1 MKRNAVADN
10 YLKSV
15 KRELVCPKSLRKR
28 SLDQLKTSLDEFLED
43 HPTATEAD
51 IVEQFGSP
59 ADFANAFLASLD
71 EGELK
76 KQLKKS
82 KRIFLIVAI
91 TCVAIVLIWLAAV
104 AIIVA
109 VNSNNEPTYIGEII
123 VDGPTWYEESAAPTT
138 LPSGEYDPTSEMS
151 IALSDFPLYD
161 NP

>member
-10 YLKSV
+10 YLKAV

-28 SLDQLKTSLDEFLED
+28 SLGQLKTSLDEFLED

-76 KQLKKS
+76 KQIKKS
-82 KRIFLIVAI
+82 KRIWAVVIVA
-91 TCVAIVLIWLAAV
+91 CA
-104 AIIVA
+104 
-109 VNSNNEPTYIGEII
+109 
-123 VDGPTWYEESAAPTT
+123 
-138 LPSGEYDPTSEMS
+138 
-151 IALSDFPLYD
+151 IALLLLVLTFVKMIED
-161 NP
+161 NKNSHTVVVVETVNEVVQT

>member
-82 KRIFLIVAI
+82 RRVWVIVVATCALALLLLVLTFVKMIEDNKKSQTVYI
-91 TCVAIVLIWLAAV
+91 TETVVEDSVPID
-104 AIIVA
+104 
-109 VNSNNEPTYIGEII
+109 YGE
-123 VDGPTWYEESAAPTT
+123 GLWQ
-138 LPSGEYDPTSEMS
+138 GE
-151 IALSDFPLYD
+151 
-161 NP
+161 

>member
-76 KQLKKS
+76 KQLKKG
-82 KRIFLIVAI
+82 KRVWVIVVVTCALALLLLVLTFVKMIEDNKKSQPVYI
-91 TCVAIVLIWLAAV
+91 TETVVEDSVPID
-104 AIIVA
+104 
-109 VNSNNEPTYIGEII
+109 YGE
-123 VDGPTWYEESAAPTT
+123 GLWQ
-138 LPSGEYDPTSEMS
+138 GE
-151 IALSDFPLYD
+151 
-161 NP
+161 

>member
-82 KRIFLIVAI
+82 RRVWVIVVATCALALLLLVLTFVKMIEDNKKRHTVYI
-91 TCVAIVLIWLAAV
+91 TETVVEDSVPID
-104 AIIVA
+104 
-109 VNSNNEPTYIGEII
+109 YGE
-123 VDGPTWYEESAAPTT
+123 GLWQ
-138 LPSGEYDPTSEMS
+138 GE
-151 IALSDFPLYD
+151 
-161 NP
+161 

>member
-82 KRIFLIVAI
+82 KRVWVIVVA
-91 TCVAIVLIWLAAV
+91 TCALALLLLVLTFVKMIEDNKKNQPVVL
-104 AIIVA
+104 
-109 VNSNNEPTYIGEII
+109 EYTIGEESF
-123 VDGPTWYEESAAPTT
+123 PFHYEDE
-138 LPSGEYDPTSEMS
+138 LQQGE
-151 IALSDFPLYD
+151 
-161 NP
+161 

>member
-1 MKRNAVADN
+1 MKLNAVADN

-82 KRIFLIVAI
+82 KRVWVIVVATCALALLLLVLTFVKMIEDNKKSQTVYI
-91 TCVAIVLIWLAAV
+91 TETVVEDSVPID
-104 AIIVA
+104 
-109 VNSNNEPTYIGEII
+109 YGE
-123 VDGPTWYEESAAPTT
+123 G
-138 LPSGEYDPTSEMS
+138 L
-151 IALSDFPLYD
+151 
-161 NP
+161 

>member
-1 MKRNAVADN
+1 MKRNAFADN
-10 YLKSV
+10 YLKAV

-82 KRIFLIVAI
+82 KRIWAVVI
-91 TCVAIVLIWLAAV
+91 TVCV
-104 AIIVA
+104 
-109 VNSNNEPTYIGEII
+109 
-123 VDGPTWYEESAAPTT
+123 
-138 LPSGEYDPTSEMS
+138 
-151 IALSDFPLYD
+151 IALLLLVLTFAKMIED
-161 NP
+161 NNNTQMVVTDYTITEDSVPIDYGEE

>member
-10 YLKSV
+10 YLKAV

-82 KRIFLIVAI
+82 KRIWAVVI
-91 TCVAIVLIWLAAV
+91 TVCV
-104 AIIVA
+104 
-109 VNSNNEPTYIGEII
+109 
-123 VDGPTWYEESAAPTT
+123 
-138 LPSGEYDPTSEMS
+138 
-151 IALSDFPLYD
+151 IALLLLVLTFAKMIED
-161 NP
+161 NNNTQMVVTDYTITEDSVPIDYGEE

>member
-15 KRELVCPKSLRKR
+15 KRELICPKSLRKR

-82 KRIFLIVAI
+82 KRVWVTVVATCALALLLLMLAFAKMIEDNNNTQMVVADYTI
-91 TCVAIVLIWLAAV
+91 TEDSVPID
-104 AIIVA
+104 
-109 VNSNNEPTYIGEII
+109 YGE
-123 VDGPTWYEESAAPTT
+123 E
-138 LPSGEYDPTSEMS
+138 
-151 IALSDFPLYD
+151 
-161 NP
+161 

>member
-71 EGELK
+71 EEKLK

-82 KRIFLIVAI
+82 RQIWAVVI
-91 TCVAIVLIWLAAV
+91 TVCA
-104 AIIVA
+104 
-109 VNSNNEPTYIGEII
+109 
-123 VDGPTWYEESAAPTT
+123 
-138 LPSGEYDPTSEMS
+138 
-151 IALSDFPLYD
+151 IALLLLVLTFVKMIED
-161 NP
+161 NKNSHTVVVVETVNEVDQT

>member
-28 SLDQLKTSLDEFLED
+28 SLDQLKTSLDEFLEN
-43 HPTATEAD
+43 HPTATEVD

-82 KRIFLIVAI
+82 RRVWVIVVTTCALALLLLVLMFGKIIEYNKETQPVVLEYTI
-91 TCVAIVLIWLAAV
+91 TEDSIPVD
-104 AIIVA
+104 
-109 VNSNNEPTYIGEII
+109 YGE
-123 VDGPTWYEESAAPTT
+123 E
-138 LPSGEYDPTSEMS
+138 
-151 IALSDFPLYD
+151 
-161 NP
+161 